1 MFINSFEDRFG
12 IYVIEEIVL
21 ENSDVLVI
29 RDEIERLTKLESS
42 IRSFRQEK
50 ESLLRTIILS
60 ESAPSDKS

>member
-1 MFINSFEDRFG
+1 MFINSFDDRFG